1 MLYTCLPHLP
11 VSGSPLAYVL
21 TLEYDTSFQEYHQS
35 EKKDNKHVH
44 ETWCENTNA
53 GEWEK
58 QKNKGLNEEKKNLG
72 KTKSQ
77 LYPQE
82 TRKGRERSSN
92 KGLKEGQSS
101 KPENKEK
108 H

>member
-1 MLYTCLPHLP
+1 MILDFKNMI
-11 VSGSPLAYVL
+11 SRRRKI
-21 TLEYDTSFQEYHQS
+21 TSMYMKHEVRILMRANVRN
-35 EKKDNKHVH
+35 KKRFKRR
-44 ETWCENTNA
+44 E
-53 GEWEK
+53 
-58 QKNKGLNEEKKNLG
+58 KNLG

-101 KPENKEK
+101 KPENNEK

>member
-1 MLYTCLPHLP
+1 MRAN
-11 VSGSPLAYVL
+11 VRN
-21 TLEYDTSFQEYHQS
+21 
-35 EKKDNKHVH
+35 KKRFKRR
-44 ETWCENTNA
+44 E
-53 GEWEK
+53 
-58 QKNKGLNEEKKNLG
+58 KNLG

-101 KPENKEK
+101 KPENNEK

>member
-1 MLYTCLPHLP
+1 MILHFKNII
-11 VSGSPLAYVL
+11 SRRRKI
-21 TLEYDTSFQEYHQS
+21 TSMYMKHDVRILMRANER
-35 EKKDNKHVH
+35 NK
-44 ETWCENTNA
+44 ERFKRRE
-53 GEWEK
+53 
-58 QKNKGLNEEKKNLG
+58 KNLG

-101 KPENKEK
+101 KPENNEK

>member
-1 MLYTCLPHLP
+1 MYIKHEVRILMRAN
-11 VSGSPLAYVL
+11 VRN
-21 TLEYDTSFQEYHQS
+21 
-35 EKKDNKHVH
+35 KKRFKRR
-44 ETWCENTNA
+44 E
-53 GEWEK
+53 
-58 QKNKGLNEEKKNLG
+58 KNLG

-101 KPENKEK
+101 KPENNEK

>member
-1 MLYTCLPHLP
+1 MILHFRNII
-11 VSGSPLAYVL
+11 SRRRKI
-21 TLEYDTSFQEYHQS
+21 TSMYMKHDVRILMRANER
-35 EKKDNKHVH
+35 NK
-44 ETWCENTNA
+44 ERFKRRE
-53 GEWEK
+53 
-58 QKNKGLNEEKKNLG
+58 KNLG

-101 KPENKEK
+101 KPENNEK

>member
-1 MLYTCLPHLP
+1 MR
-11 VSGSPLAYVL
+11 AN
-21 TLEYDTSFQEYHQS
+21 ER
-35 EKKDNKHVH
+35 NK
-44 ETWCENTNA
+44 ERFKRRE
-53 GEWEK
+53 
-58 QKNKGLNEEKKNLG
+58 KNLG
-72 KTKSQ
+72 KTKSE

-101 KPENKEK
+101 KPENNEK

>member
-1 MLYTCLPHLP
+1 MKHDVRILMR
-11 VSGSPLAYVL
+11 AN
-21 TLEYDTSFQEYHQS
+21 ER
-35 EKKDNKHVH
+35 NK
-44 ETWCENTNA
+44 
-53 GEWEK
+53 
-58 QKNKGLNEEKKNLG
+58 KNKGLNEEKKNLG

>member
-1 MLYTCLPHLP
+1 MYMKHDVRILMR
-11 VSGSPLAYVL
+11 AN
-21 TLEYDTSFQEYHQS
+21 ER
-35 EKKDNKHVH
+35 NK
-44 ETWCENTNA
+44 ERFKRRE
-53 GEWEK
+53 
-58 QKNKGLNEEKKNLG
+58 KNLG

-101 KPENKEK
+101 KPENNEK

>member
-1 MLYTCLPHLP
+1 MKHEVRILMRAN
-11 VSGSPLAYVL
+11 VRN
-21 TLEYDTSFQEYHQS
+21 
-35 EKKDNKHVH
+35 KKRFKRR
-44 ETWCENTNA
+44 E
-53 GEWEK
+53 
-58 QKNKGLNEEKKNLG
+58 KNLG

-101 KPENKEK
+101 KPENNEK

>member
-1 MLYTCLPHLP
+1 MILHFKNII
-11 VSGSPLAYVL
+11 SRRRKI
-21 TLEYDTSFQEYHQS
+21 TSMYMKHDVRILMRANERN
-35 EKKDNKHVH
+35 KK
-44 ETWCENTNA
+44 
-53 GEWEK
+53 
-58 QKNKGLNEEKKNLG
+58 KGLNEEKKNLG
-72 KTKSQ
+72 KTKSE

-101 KPENKEK
+101 KPENNEK

>member
-1 MLYTCLPHLP
+1 MYMKHDVRILMR
-11 VSGSPLAYVL
+11 AN
-21 TLEYDTSFQEYHQS
+21 ERN
-35 EKKDNKHVH
+35 KK
-44 ETWCENTNA
+44 
-53 GEWEK
+53 K
-58 QKNKGLNEEKKNLG
+58 QRFKRREKNLG

>member
-1 MLYTCLPHLP
+1 MILHFKNII
-11 VSGSPLAYVL
+11 SRRRKI
-21 TLEYDTSFQEYHQS
+21 TSMYMKHEVRILMRANVR
-35 EKKDNKHVH
+35 NK
-44 ETWCENTNA
+44 ERFKRRE
-53 GEWEK
+53 
-58 QKNKGLNEEKKNLG
+58 KNLG

-101 KPENKEK
+101 KPENNEK

>member
-1 MLYTCLPHLP
+1 MILHFKNII
-11 VSGSPLAYVL
+11 SRRRKI
-21 TLEYDTSFQEYHQS
+21 TSMYMKHDVRILMRANERN
-35 EKKDNKHVH
+35 KK
-44 ETWCENTNA
+44 
-53 GEWEK
+53 
-58 QKNKGLNEEKKNLG
+58 KGLNEEKKNLG
-72 KTKSQ
+72 KTKSV

-101 KPENKEK
+101 KPENNEK

>member
-1 MLYTCLPHLP
+1 MILH
-11 VSGSPLAYVL
+11 SKNIISRRRKI
-21 TLEYDTSFQEYHQS
+21 TSMYMKHDVRILMRANER
-35 EKKDNKHVH
+35 NK
-44 ETWCENTNA
+44 ERFKRRE
-53 GEWEK
+53 
-58 QKNKGLNEEKKNLG
+58 KNLG

-101 KPENKEK
+101 KPENNEK